1 MGGVAKCRVGVG
13 ITVDSPE
20 AEMSPLVLLDLFSTI
35 VRTGEIA
42 APAKWAIRTPPVR
55 GHAFMPI
62 VEPPSISDT
71 TTGIPCLIFSTAR
84 DVHQG
89 HQVEGRR
96 MVDDDE
102 CPLLLPV
109 GRRFFHGPRPSPYRD
124 GRGSPSRSQRGQ
136 PPRVSRGENKR
147 QGCPMGNA
155 PSGGFPRRARVSSPH
170 PSDFNRGASRWTK
183 GLSPIQPRRR

>member
-20 AEMSPLVLLDLFSTI
+20 AEMSPLVLLHLFSTI

-55 GHAFMPI
+55 GHFSMPI

-71 TTGIPCLIFSTAR
+71 TTGIPCLTFSTAR

-96 MVDDDE
+96 MVDDDV

-109 GRRFFHGPRPSPYRD
+109 GRKILPARD
-124 GRGSPSRSQRGQ
+124 PHRTVTVAVVPLAVNGGSL
-136 PPRVSRGENKR
+136 RVSAAAKTNV
-147 QGCPMGNA
+147 
-155 PSGGFPRRARVSSPH
+155 RVVP
-170 PSDFNRGASRWTK
+170 
-183 GLSPIQPRRR
+183 